1 MCPACIA
8 TAVMIASGVASTG
21 GLAAMALKKLGAKH
35 ASDGQR
41 QDAPDERRATSSL
54 TPGSS

>member
-1 MCPACIA
+1 
-8 TAVMIASGVASTG
+8 MIASGVASTG

-54 TPGSS
+54 PPGSS